1 MVGFTIFFVANTTAT
16 DARATTMDNVVING
30 NSGTVDVGEGDEEE
44 EERVGEVV
52 GEDEPEVEV
61 ASTVPLTSLW
71 AMGSEV
77 PPGA

>member
-1 MVGFTIFFVANTTAT
+1 
-16 DARATTMDNVVING
+16 MDNVVING
-30 NSGTVDVGEGDEEE
+30 NSGTVAVGEGDEEDE
-44 EERVGEVV
+44 DDEVGEVV